1 MSAFHALLMVHIG
14 TGTIALIS
22 GPVPMLSRKGS
33 RLHRRVGMVYAWSM
47 TIAASSAF
55 ALALALGSARFL
67 GLAALTLFLIFVGVR
82 AIRFQRNHKPS
93 NVDKIACL
101 ASGLISVWLFWRG
114 ILSGDAISIFFG
126 LGGTALAWR
135 QWYRLGNPAT
145 NWLAAHLTSMGAGYV
160 ATLTAFLALNMR
172 FLPTVVVFIL
182 PTLVGIPV
190 LRSAA
195 FRYGDRPVQI
205 S

>member
-33 RLHRRVGMVYAWSM
+33 RLHRRAGIVYAWSM
-47 TIAASSAF
+47 TVAAFSAF
-55 ALALALGSARFL
+55 ALALGSARFI
-67 GLAALTLFLIFVGVR
+67 GLAALTLFLIFVGAR
-82 AIRFQRNHKPS
+82 AIGFRRNHKPS
-93 NVDKIACL
+93 SADKIACS
-101 ASGLISVWLFWRG
+101 ASGLVSAWLFWRG
-114 ILSGDAISIFFG
+114 IVSGDAISVFFG

-135 QWYRLGNPAT
+135 QWYRLGNLAT
-145 NWLAAHLTSMGAGYV
+145 NWLAVHLTSMGAAYV
-160 ATLTAFLALNMR
+160 ATLTALLALNLR
-172 FLPTVVVFIL
+172 VVPSVVVFIL
-182 PTLVGIPV
+182 PTLIAIPV